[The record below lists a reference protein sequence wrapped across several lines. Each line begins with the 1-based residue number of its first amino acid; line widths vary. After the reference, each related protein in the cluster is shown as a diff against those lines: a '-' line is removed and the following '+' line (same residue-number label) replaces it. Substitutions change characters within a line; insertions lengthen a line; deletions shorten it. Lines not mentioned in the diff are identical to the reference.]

1 MGRRII
7 LFLTLYIASLN
18 TRAQTAG
25 ELQIQDTRSTNLMP
39 NEFTWG
45 TPFSLRA
52 RVDFKIRSL
61 IGLPGLGY
69 YSTLLSLPQWPDNSG
84 DKIHQLGF
92 GNSGIFFRQA
102 WPMATSW
109 ESWRKLLIEDENGKV
124 GIGIGVDN
132 PLSVLDVKGTVRFG
146 IHRNWWIRDNAGGT
160 QFALGNTTSEDDS
173 NIKLSI
179 NNVGNVGIG
188 TSQPSEPL
196 HIVAGSGNVLRLHKA
211 VGGGSGSLIMSTD
224 FGSGN
229 TYSISP
235 YINGISNGGFSIKD
249 ITNNVER
256 MVIQYMTGNVGIGTT
271 NPSERL
277 SVNGNIRTKKLIVT
291 QTGWP
296 DYVFVNDYYLM
307 PLNDVKK
314 FINKNKHL
322 PGIPSAEQVTE
333 AGLDVGDT
341 QALLLKKIEEL
352 TLYVIQLKEENQA
365 IKKEIQQ
372 FKNKR

>member
-1 MGRRII
+1 MRLNVVVTFFFAMGVV
-7 LFLTLYIASLN
+7 LADG
-18 TRAQTAG
+18 QTAG
-25 ELQIQDTRSTNLMP
+25 DLQIQDTRSMNLMP

-102 WPMATSW
+102 WPMATAW
-109 ESWRKLLIEDENGKV
+109 EPWRKVLLEDESGAV
-124 GIGIGVDN
+124 G
-132 PLSVLDVKGTVRFG
+132 
-146 IHRNWWIRDNAGGT
+146 
-160 QFALGNTTSEDDS
+160 
-173 NIKLSI
+173 
-179 NNVGNVGIG
+179 VGIG
-188 TSQPSEPL
+188 TRSPGAKFQVNSTML
-196 HIVAGSGNVLRLHKA
+196 VAPFVPGESGNYLTDEGARITISDGNIYDNVH
-211 VGGGSGSLIMSTD
+211 GGISFGGMYVENGVRYNATYNHIE
-224 FGSGN
+224 FGSG
-229 TYSISP
+229 YLRIR
-235 YINGISNGGFSIKD
+235 
-249 ITNNVER
+249 NNQQTKMFIGSGDEWGNQN
-256 MVIQYMTGNVGIGTT
+256 IILNPGTGNVGIGTLT
-271 NPSERL
+271 PSERL

-296 DYVFVNDYYLM
+296 DYVFANDYYLM

-333 AGLDVGDT
+333 AGLDIGDT

-365 IKKEIQQ
+365 IKNEIQRI
-372 FKNKR
+372 KNKR